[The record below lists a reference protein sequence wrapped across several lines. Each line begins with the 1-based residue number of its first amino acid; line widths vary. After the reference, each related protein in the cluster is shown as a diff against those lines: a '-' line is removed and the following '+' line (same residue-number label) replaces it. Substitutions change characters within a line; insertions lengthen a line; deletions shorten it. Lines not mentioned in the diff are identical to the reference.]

1 MADTNEEINQGSVFI
16 FLAMVIALLAIVP
29 ALLIRLV
36 LYLLGFGHLGP
47 VAGKRLQSFPSFL
60 SSRLLT
66 HGCQQVVS
74 LLASRPDSAPLGSSV
89 SCKALLWVDGALLW
103 CRVLF
108 VLSQLAVWFLS
119 WSRRSW
125 VVRERYLARTMR
137 KPCIAALPVS
147 LSNLSEMHA

>member
-47 VAGKRLQSFPSFL
+47 VAGKHLQSFPSFL

-66 HGCQQVVS
+66 RGCQQVAS
-74 LLASRPDSAPLGSSV
+74 LLPSSSGSAALDSFV
-89 SCKALLWVDGALLW
+89 SYKTLMWVDGALPW
-103 CRVLF
+103 YRASS
-108 VLSQLAVWFLS
+108 VLSQLAV
-119 WSRRSW
+119 
-125 VVRERYLARTMR
+125 
-137 KPCIAALPVS
+137 
-147 LSNLSEMHA
+147 